1 MAQLPFPNALPRFM
15 MELLSSKGKS
25 FCGDNKADQKENRKD
40 VI

>member
-1 MAQLPFPNALPRFM
+1 MARLPFPNALPRFM

-25 FCGDNKADQKENRKD
+25 FCGDKANQKENRKD